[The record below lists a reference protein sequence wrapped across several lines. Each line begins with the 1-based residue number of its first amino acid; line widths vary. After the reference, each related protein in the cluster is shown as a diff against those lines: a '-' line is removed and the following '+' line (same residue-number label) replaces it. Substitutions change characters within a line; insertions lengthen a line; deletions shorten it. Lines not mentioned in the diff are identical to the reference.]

1 MHMVIL
7 AVEFHQRRFKV
18 GTYLGEDFLKVIQ
31 NGFCEY
37 AAAVFRHKDQMDMHL
52 ENTVSAVSYIVVIA
66 HRPEY
71 D

>member
-1 MHMVIL
+1 MVIL

-18 GTYLGEDFLKVIQ
+18 GTHAGEDFLKIFQ

-37 AAAVFRHKDQMDMHL
+37 ASTIFGYKDQMNVHL
-52 ENTVSAVSYIVVIA
+52 EDAVSALSNVVIMA
-66 HRPEY
+66 HRPEN